1 SEARLYRV
9 IAERLPQTTVVS
21 IGHRSTL
28 HDFHDR
34 KVELIREGD
43 RFTLRPTTPAAA
55 ADAPTG
61 GAE

>member
-1 SEARLYRV
+1 V